1 MTHCPVKFRD
11 PARTTAKNQRIEEE
25 GGTVVVVVT
34 VWRSPIKSGE
44 RWTAAVYWRATKNGL
59 HTHTHTQAWN
69 KSGISFLLAVSLDAS
84 LAPRHLVIESKME
97 HIRHILAVIGG
108 PISRRKNFNLKR
120 PPFLFRKTRLV
131 FVKYSFTRER
141 NVSIR
146 CITVLYIVVL
156 LLLYRS
162 VCSIDNWLVLLTLDY
177 PVDFWNLNIS
187 KEGGLLV

>member
-11 PARTTAKNQRIEEE
+11 PARTTAKNQRIEGG

-44 RWTAAVYWRATKNGL
+44 RWTAGARQKTGY
-59 HTHTHTQAWN
+59 THTQPWN

-84 LAPRHLVIESKME
+84 LAPRHPVIESKME

-162 VCSIDNWLVLLTLDY
+162 VCSIDSWLVLLTLDY

-187 KEGGLLV
+187 KESGLLL